1 MAGILDLFG
10 VHTITIHQVV
20 QTPYGPKPGP
30 GIEVPGCWVIEE
42 TRLVRDRSGN
52 QVVSTA
58 QVAAPL
64 DTVVDVDEEPIVRL
78 PSGRKA
84 KVISVSRGEAPG
96 LPLPEHLQINLE

>member
-1 MAGILDLFG
+1 MGILDLFG
-10 VHTITIHQVV
+10 VHTITIYEMTQG
-20 QTPYGPKPGP
+20 PYGPVKGP
-30 GIEVPGCWVIEE
+30 GTVIPGCWVSEE
-42 TRLVRDRSGN
+42 TRLVRDRQGA

-64 DTVVDVDEEPIVRL
+64 STEVDVDAQPIVCL
-78 PSGRKA
+78 PSGREA

>member
-10 VHTITIHQVV
+10 VHTITIFQMI
-20 QTPYGPKPGP
+20 QTAYGPKPGP

-64 DTVVDVDEEPIVRL
+64 GTQVDVDEEPIVRL
-78 PSGRKA
+78 PSGREA
-84 KVISVSRGEAPG
+84 KVISISRGEAPG